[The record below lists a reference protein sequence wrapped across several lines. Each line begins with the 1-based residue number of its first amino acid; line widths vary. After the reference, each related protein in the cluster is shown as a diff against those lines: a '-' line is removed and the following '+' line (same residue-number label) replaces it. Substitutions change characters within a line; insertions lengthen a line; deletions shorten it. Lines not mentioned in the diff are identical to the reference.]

1 LKSEYRGNKSVAK
14 NPTISIDV
22 DDPRLSWDKIKQT
35 ISRQGSEI
43 DIIGLDGKSLINGGL
58 GLTGRSIAID
68 SNPAAKKVV
77 KVPGIPVPGTPPLPV
92 ANLVGSWGANDSIVL
107 DFDFDTT
114 DDANFYIDRFL
125 VKVYSSTTEKWYEL
139 KSGFGY
145 PGSIFLNTS
154 SIAQELIL
162 PASDT
167 HMSLDVNTIIS
178 SITKVAVATADILSI
193 GEYVEANMPEYVSP
207 LPQPVFTLSKGVD
220 YYVVTLDPANI
231 AEALTEGFFGVIVEE
246 NITTELVK
254 ANVSLTSGWTQ
265 ATGIT
270 SNSTIVIYAP
280 DGLHR
285 WVRLRY
291 VNANGNDSVY
301 SDIADIT
308 PDPFQPTNT
317 TPPTQFTAASIAWSG
332 NDIIVSFT
340 QPASN
345 AGTTV
350 KVKLVP
356 YINGVESTSLYAH
369 FYHVIVPP
377 ETSFRI
383 QSLDM
388 YGQFGA
394 YYSQFKAYIT
404 SVSAQGIESTGT
416 AISAGPIQRTNTLST
431 IYPTLGTPNVNTP
444 TGKFRVTPMVN
455 GYIVDFD
462 MPAGANRLE
471 VYEKSTAWTVVPTND
486 DNVVYSGLSPANI
499 PTPDNDTRYVIVRYY
514 DQYDNYSYY
523 SMQLAGQTSG
533 VEVSPIDIGLDS
545 LIEFPIKISTD
556 GSIFSGAGD
565 HTVYPQVF
573 FNRDGL
579 FAYDAG
585 GDWTTQILNN
595 ATLNQPTFFTKRAVI
610 GNWTISPDGLQNT
623 LFASGSNNDY
633 TGMSANQTYSFWA
646 GATSSLNSDG
656 LAKFSVKPTGEVVAS
671 KITING
677 DGTNNNLIYA
687 GGGTFSVTQA
697 GALTATSAVI
707 KGRLEVDGQSYFD
720 ANVNIRNGYL
730 IAGTG
735 GPNSGPN
742 VQIDSTGLK
751 ALNASSAATTKIYTS
766 PLSVTVKN
774 AFTGATE
781 SVSGITLWSKKA
793 LFGST
798 EGSGFIITDGVI
810 QSNQIIIDSA
820 NERFVV
826 RSTSTNSANGII
838 LQAST
843 DSDYSIAI
851 GNLNYF
857 ATPRPAGTPAPIF
870 SVTTSGLLTANNA
883 VIRGQI
889 EATSGYIGTETLGW
903 DIGDIGGGLYG
914 ISSKDGTMS
923 MVTGTGLGILNV
935 GSYAINAFD
944 GYFNITEYVS
954 GSFRDILTT
963 SGVDSG
969 DGGKIYLGDYIE
981 GVGGRSVYV
990 KKSAQIAGGTENA
1003 NSGGLRNMFTATV
1016 NLFNTVGAASIYS
1029 GSLNGDVLLVYT
1041 P

>member
-1 LKSEYRGNKSVAK
+1 
-14 NPTISIDV
+14 
-22 DDPRLSWDKIKQT
+22 
-35 ISRQGSEI
+35 
-43 DIIGLDGKSLINGGL
+43 
-58 GLTGRSIAID
+58 
-68 SNPAAKKVV
+68 
-77 KVPGIPVPGTPPLPV
+77 
-92 ANLVGSWGANDSIVL
+92 
-107 DFDFDTT
+107 
-114 DDANFYIDRFL
+114 
-125 VKVYSSTTEKWYEL
+125 
-139 KSGFGY
+139 
-145 PGSIFLNTS
+145 
-154 SIAQELIL
+154 
-162 PASDT
+162 
-167 HMSLDVNTIIS
+167 
-178 SITKVAVATADILSI
+178 
-193 GEYVEANMPEYVSP
+193 
-207 LPQPVFTLSKGVD
+207 
-220 YYVVTLDPANI
+220 
-231 AEALTEGFFGVIVEE
+231 
-246 NITTELVK
+246 
-254 ANVSLTSGWTQ
+254 
-265 ATGIT
+265 
-270 SNSTIVIYAP
+270 
-280 DGLHR
+280 
-285 WVRLRY
+285 
-291 VNANGNDSVY
+291 
-301 SDIADIT
+301 
-308 PDPFQPTNT
+308 
-317 TPPTQFTAASIAWSG
+317 
-332 NDIIVSFT
+332 
-340 QPASN
+340 
-345 AGTTV
+345 
-350 KVKLVP
+350 
-356 YINGVESTSLYAH
+356 
-369 FYHVIVPP
+369 
-377 ETSFRI
+377 
-383 QSLDM
+383 
-388 YGQFGA
+388 
-394 YYSQFKAYIT
+394 
-404 SVSAQGIESTGT
+404 
-416 AISAGPIQRTNTLST
+416 
-431 IYPTLGTPNVNTP
+431 
-444 TGKFRVTPMVN
+444 
-455 GYIVDFD
+455 
-462 MPAGANRLE
+462 
-471 VYEKSTAWTVVPTND
+471 
-486 DNVVYSGLSPANI
+486 
-499 PTPDNDTRYVIVRYY
+499 
-514 DQYDNYSYY
+514 
-523 SMQLAGQTSG
+523 MQLAGQSSG

-556 GSIFSGAGD
+556 GSIFSGAVD

-623 LFASGSNNDY
+623 LFASGANNDY

-646 GATSSLNSDG
+646 GATSSLNSNG

-742 VQIDSTGLK
+742 VQIDSTGL
-751 ALNASSAATTKIYTS
+751 SARGSGSIGVTTKIYGSATD
-766 PLSVTVKN
+766 PINVKN
-774 AFTGATE
+774 ALTGETD
-781 SVSGITLWSKKA
+781 SVSGITFWTKKA

-798 EGSGFIITDGVI
+798 EGSGFLISDGKI

-820 NERFVV
+820 QEKIAI
-826 RSTSTNSANGII
+826 RSTTTNSVNGII
-838 LQAST
+838 LQASA
-843 DSDYSIAI
+843 DSNYSIAV

-857 ATPRPAGTPAPIF
+857 ATPRPAGTPEPIF

-969 DGGKIYLGDYIE
+969 DGGKIYLGDYIA

-1016 NLFNTVGAASIYS
+1016 TLFNTVGAASIYS